1 MTKRK
6 VPEIQP
12 LALKQRLDS
21 GEDICLVD
29 VREEWEHRLAAIPG
43 STHIPLAELADR
55 VQELLFE
62 EDIVV
67 YCHVG
72 ERSYRGA
79 ETLLECGFKNVQNLL
94 GGIDAWSQVVDSS
107 VPRYRAGG

>member
-1 MTKRK
+1 MTQRK
-6 VPEIQP
+6 VLEIQP
-12 LALKQRLDS
+12 LVLKQRLDN

-29 VREEWEHRLAAIPG
+29 VREEWEHSLAAISG

-55 VQELLFE
+55 VQELMFE

-79 ETLLECGFKNVQNLL
+79 ETLLESGFKNVQNLI
-94 GGIDAWSQVVDSS
+94 GGIDGWSQVVDPS